1 MDDNK
6 KIKNKY
12 SMSNEEY
19 LKWSDRKLKE
29 VKKEYSKLSPEE
41 KRQEELLNKEIEE
54 DVKWDYNR
62 FQKQKE
68 ILEKKLKSAKTKKER
83 EEIENEMEINKST
96 LFKTKGMIGEKP
108 PKLPLALRIRI
119 KLDKIFN
126 KEK

>member
-1 MDDNK
+1 MDKEIQEIK
-6 KIKNKY
+6 KKWDK
-12 SMSNEEY
+12 EY
-19 LKWSDRKLKE
+19 KVALKK
-29 VKKEYSKLSPEE
+29 YSKLSPEE
-41 KRQEELLNKEIEE
+41 KKQDRLLHKEIEE
-54 DVKWDYNR
+54 NVKWDYNR

>member
-1 MDDNK
+1 MGK
-6 KIKNKY
+6 EKNKY
-12 SMSNEEY
+12 SMTHKEFLEWMKREREEF
-19 LKWSDRKLKE
+19 KE
-29 VKKEYSKLSPEE
+29 AYSKLSPKE

>member
-62 FQKQKE
+62 FQIQKE
-68 ILEKKLKSAKTKKER
+68 IL
-83 EEIENEMEINKST
+83 
-96 LFKTKGMIGEKP
+96 
-108 PKLPLALRIRI
+108 
-119 KLDKIFN
+119 
-126 KEK
+126 

>member
-1 MDDNK
+1 MGK
-6 KIKNKY
+6 EKNKY
-12 SMSNEEY
+12 SMTHKEFLEWMKREREEF
-19 LKWSDRKLKE
+19 KE
-29 VKKEYSKLSPEE
+29 AYSKLSPEE
-41 KRQEELLNKEIEE
+41 KKQDRLLNKEIEE
-54 DVKWDYNR
+54 SVKWDYNR
-62 FQKQKE
+62 YQKQKE

-119 KLDKIFN
+119 KLDRILN

>member
-6 KIKNKY
+6 KIKNEQKRRHA
-12 SMSNEEY
+12 EF
-19 LKWSDRKLKE
+19 LKWSIDKTKKIKE
-29 VKKEYSKLSPEE
+29 DIKKLSPKE

-54 DVKWDYNR
+54 SVKWDYNR
-62 FQKQKE
+62 YQKQKE
-68 ILEKKLKSAKTKKER
+68 LLEKKLKSAKTKKER

-119 KLDKIFN
+119 KLDRILN

>member
-1 MDDNK
+1 MGK
-6 KIKNKY
+6 EKNKY
-12 SMSNEEY
+12 SMTHKEFLEWMKREREEF
-19 LKWSDRKLKE
+19 KE
-29 VKKEYSKLSPEE
+29 AYSKLSPKE

-119 KLDKIFN
+119 KLDRILN